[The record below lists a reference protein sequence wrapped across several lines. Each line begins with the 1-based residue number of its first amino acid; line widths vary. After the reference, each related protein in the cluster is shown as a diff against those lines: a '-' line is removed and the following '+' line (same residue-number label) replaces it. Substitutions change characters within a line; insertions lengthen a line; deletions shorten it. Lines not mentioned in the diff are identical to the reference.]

1 VEYSLREVAAILG
14 TNCQGGIAERSV
26 SRLLTDSRR
35 VSLPEESLFFALCT
49 KTNNGHKYI
58 EELYRLGVRSFVV
71 SEERG
76 EYKKMDGACFL
87 MTGNTAYALQRL
99 AAHHRHRFKLPVIG
113 LAGSN
118 GKTVVKEFLYQL
130 LHRREHIVRS
140 PRSYNSQTGVPLSVW
155 EIDPSH
161 TLGIFEAGISQ
172 TGEMERLEAVIA
184 PTAGIFTH
192 LGEAHQ
198 EHFGSFKEKC
208 LEKLKLFAHT
218 KLIVYNA
225 DEKTVAECLH
235 EAGLFEHAFGWSRHQ
250 VQVTP
255 VDGLHTQLDC
265 HFSGKQYH
273 VVIPFTDEASIKN
286 VIHCIALLHLLY
298 PDTLTETENFSSL
311 EPVDMRLDIK
321 QASHHSLLI
330 NDSYNS
336 DTHSL
341 DIALAFQQSRRTKG
355 LKSTL
360 ILSDIYQ
367 SGLPAETLYRKVADL
382 VKSRHIERFVG
393 IGTHISAFANLF
405 DIPQTDFFPSTEAF
419 LAARFPF
426 HHELILLKGS
436 RPFRFEEIAAYLEEK
451 VHETIL
457 EINLDA
463 LVYNFN
469 YHRSLLRPETKIAC
483 MVKAFG
489 YGAGACEVGRTLQ
502 EHRCDYL
509 AVAVADEGDELR
521 KAGITIPI
529 LVMNPEMSSLNTLF
543 DNFLEPEVYSFS
555 LLDALIAQ
563 TRRRAI
569 TSYPVHLKFDTGMHR
584 LGFSAGDIPAI
595 IERLAGQTG
604 VVVRSCFSHLAG
616 ADDMALDTFTLN
628 QLNLFEDIAHCL
640 EAGLGYTIL
649 THILN
654 SAGIQRFPDYQMDMV
669 RLGISLYGIPA
680 TQTGSLRNVSSL
692 RTIILQIRDVPD
704 GDSIG
709 YGRKDFVHRPS
720 RIAILPVGYADGL
733 DRRLGN
739 RRGKVII
746 GGHGCPI
753 IGNVCMDTCMV
764 DVTDCPSAKEGDPVT
779 IFGKEL
785 PVEEIAQQLGTIP
798 YEILTSISSRVK
810 RIYFKEQ

>member
-1 VEYSLREVAAILG
+1 VEYNLREVAAVLG
-14 TNCQGGIAERSV
+14 SNCQAETADRTI

-35 VSLPEESLFFALCT
+35 VSLPEESLFFALRT

-76 EYKKMDGACFL
+76 EYKRMDGACFL
-87 MTGNTAYALQRL
+87 FTGNTLDALQRL
-99 AAHHRHRFKLPVIG
+99 ATHHRHRFNLPVVG

-130 LHRREHIVRS
+130 LHRQEHIVRS

-155 EIDPSH
+155 EIDHSH

-172 TGEMERLEAVIA
+172 VGEMERLQPVIA

-198 EHFGSFKEKC
+198 ENFGSFREKC
-208 LEKLKLFAHT
+208 LEKLKLFAQS
-218 KLIVYNA
+218 KLIIYND
-225 DEKTVAECLH
+225 DEKIVAECLH
-235 EAGLFEHAFGWSRHQ
+235 EAGLFQRAFGWNRHQ
-250 VQVTP
+250 VQIVP
-255 VDGLHTQLDC
+255 IDGLHTQLSC
-265 HFSGKQYH
+265 HFSGKQYD
-273 VVIPFTDEASIKN
+273 VVIPFTDEASIEN

-298 PDTLTETENFSSL
+298 PDTLTHTENFASL

-321 QASHHSLLI
+321 QATHHSLLI

-367 SGLPAETLYRKVADL
+367 SGLPAQALYSKVADL
-382 VKSRHIERFVG
+382 VKSRHIERFIG
-393 IGTHISAFANLF
+393 IGTEVSAFANLF
-405 DIPQTDFFPSTEAF
+405 DLPQTAFFPSTEAF

-426 HHELILLKGS
+426 HHELILLKGA

-469 YHRSLLRPETKIAC
+469 YHRSHLRPKTKIAC

-489 YGAGACEVGRTLQ
+489 YGAGSCEVARTLQ

-529 LVMNPEMSSLNTLF
+529 LVMNPEMSSLNILF

-604 VVVRSCFSHLAG
+604 IAVRSCFSHLAG
-616 ADDMALDTFTLN
+616 ADDMALDAFTLN
-628 QLNLFEDIAHCL
+628 QLELFDHIAHSL
-640 EAGLGYTIL
+640 EAGLGHTIL
-649 THILN
+649 KHILN
-654 SAGIQRFPDYQMDMV
+654 SAGIQRFPNYQMDMV

-680 TQTGSLRNVSSL
+680 TAQLPLKSVSTL
-692 RTIILQIRDVPD
+692 RTIILQIRDVAA

-709 YGRKDFVHRPS
+709 YSRKDFVTRPS

-739 RRGKVII
+739 HRGKVII
-746 GGHGCPI
+746 HGNRFPI
-753 IGNVCMDTCMV
+753 VGNICMDTCMI
-764 DVTDCPSAKEGDPVT
+764 DVTDCPAAKEGDAVT
-779 IFGKEL
+779 IFGDGL
-785 PVEEIAQQLGTIP
+785 SVEEIAAQLETIP
-798 YEILTSISSRVK
+798 YEILTSVSSRVK
-810 RIYFKEQ
+810 RIYFREQ